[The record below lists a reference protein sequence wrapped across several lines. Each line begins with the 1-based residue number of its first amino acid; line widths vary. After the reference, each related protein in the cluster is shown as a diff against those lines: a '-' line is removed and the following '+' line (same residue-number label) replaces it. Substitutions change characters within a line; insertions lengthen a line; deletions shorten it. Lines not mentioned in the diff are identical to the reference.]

1 MKEIVRYILETVVC
15 SGILYGAYLLFL
27 RNCTGYLAAR
37 LCLTGSLLAAALIPL
52 LRIPV
57 WPGKVIYATA
67 GTPAKT
73 TFTAPSV
80 SAAAFDYEAAI
91 WIVYGCGVLLL
102 LSSMFRQAL
111 LIRRLRRHST
121 QERIGRIVLVRPTAQ
136 IASFSFFRTIYI
148 SRSVAEKDIAA
159 IFAHEKSHVIHRHS
173 LERIV
178 MESLK
183 ALLWWNPFAWLAARA
198 LTEVEEFEADRDVLA
213 EGHDTGNYLKTIF
226 TQQFGYS
233 PDVADGLSN
242 SLTNSLTKKRIQMMT
257 TPMKSRYAL
266 LRLIAM
272 LPIVTGLL
280 GSFRIHLQSGRNPH
294 PGQIAVSLHPDRP
307 ASGNRRKNRLPG
319 KRRLRPTARSRWGSH
334 RFQDGSRHRPA
345 LSYTSQW
352 YL

>member
-27 RNCTGYLAAR
+27 RNRTGYLAAR

-67 GTPAKT
+67 GTPAET

-136 IASFSFFRTIYI
+136 
-148 SRSVAEKDIAA
+148 
-159 IFAHEKSHVIHRHS
+159 
-173 LERIV
+173 
-178 MESLK
+178 
-183 ALLWWNPFAWLAARA
+183 
-198 LTEVEEFEADRDVLA
+198 
-213 EGHDTGNYLKTIF
+213 
-226 TQQFGYS
+226 
-233 PDVADGLSN
+233 
-242 SLTNSLTKKRIQMMT
+242 
-257 TPMKSRYAL
+257 
-266 LRLIAM
+266 
-272 LPIVTGLL
+272 
-280 GSFRIHLQSGRNPH
+280 
-294 PGQIAVSLHPDRP
+294 
-307 ASGNRRKNRLPG
+307 
-319 KRRLRPTARSRWGSH
+319 SH
-334 RFQDGSRHRPA
+334 RSPSSARFISAAPSQKKTLRRSSPTKRVTSSTAIRSNGSLWRA
-345 LSYTSQW
+345 
-352 YL
+352 

>member
-136 IASFSFFRTIYI
+136 IASFSFSARFI
-148 SRSVAEKDIAA
+148 SAAPSQKKTLRRSSPTKRVTSSTA
-159 IFAHEKSHVIHRHS
+159 IRSNGS
-173 LERIV
+173 L
-178 MESLK
+178 
-183 ALLWWNPFAWLAARA
+183 WRA
-198 LTEVEEFEADRDVLA
+198 
-213 EGHDTGNYLKTIF
+213 
-226 TQQFGYS
+226 
-233 PDVADGLSN
+233 
-242 SLTNSLTKKRIQMMT
+242 
-257 TPMKSRYAL
+257 
-266 LRLIAM
+266 
-272 LPIVTGLL
+272 
-280 GSFRIHLQSGRNPH
+280 
-294 PGQIAVSLHPDRP
+294 
-307 ASGNRRKNRLPG
+307 
-319 KRRLRPTARSRWGSH
+319 
-334 RFQDGSRHRPA
+334 
-345 LSYTSQW
+345 
-352 YL
+352 

>member
-67 GTPAKT
+67 GTPA
-73 TFTAPSV
+73 V

-183 ALLWWNPFAWLAARA
+183 ALL
-198 LTEVEEFEADRDVLA
+198 
-213 EGHDTGNYLKTIF
+213 
-226 TQQFGYS
+226 
-233 PDVADGLSN
+233 
-242 SLTNSLTKKRIQMMT
+242 
-257 TPMKSRYAL
+257 
-266 LRLIAM
+266 
-272 LPIVTGLL
+272 
-280 GSFRIHLQSGRNPH
+280 
-294 PGQIAVSLHPDRP
+294 
-307 ASGNRRKNRLPG
+307 
-319 KRRLRPTARSRWGSH
+319 
-334 RFQDGSRHRPA
+334 
-345 LSYTSQW
+345 
-352 YL
+352 

>member
-27 RNCTGYLAAR
+27 RNRTGYLAAR

-67 GTPAKT
+67 GTPAET

-136 IASFSFFRTIYI
+136 IASFSSSARFI
-148 SRSVAEKDIAA
+148 SAAPSQKKTLRRSSPTKRVTSSTA
-159 IFAHEKSHVIHRHS
+159 IRSNGS
-173 LERIV
+173 L
-178 MESLK
+178 
-183 ALLWWNPFAWLAARA
+183 WRA
-198 LTEVEEFEADRDVLA
+198 
-213 EGHDTGNYLKTIF
+213 
-226 TQQFGYS
+226 
-233 PDVADGLSN
+233 
-242 SLTNSLTKKRIQMMT
+242 
-257 TPMKSRYAL
+257 
-266 LRLIAM
+266 
-272 LPIVTGLL
+272 
-280 GSFRIHLQSGRNPH
+280 
-294 PGQIAVSLHPDRP
+294 
-307 ASGNRRKNRLPG
+307 
-319 KRRLRPTARSRWGSH
+319 
-334 RFQDGSRHRPA
+334 
-345 LSYTSQW
+345 
-352 YL
+352 